1 MTLKYDDHGR
11 PYEDLTEEN
20 KKLNSRIQ
28 QLDKSL
34 KMALEINDNYQRDV
48 KKLQDQ
54 VRAAEGE
61 TSIIKGIGINSPEMR
76 AMKKEIEEV
85 VDIEELLQLGKNQE
99 SIKNIKQG
107 GSVEELVLRQLK
119 QK

>member
-1 MTLKYDDHGR
+1 MTLKYDEHGR

-76 AMKKEIEEV
+76 AMKKEVEAV
-85 VDIEELLQLGKNQE
+85 KAELAREKEDRQYDNLVHQQE
-99 SIKNIKQG
+99 LNKLFKRH
-107 GSVEELVLRQLK
+107 GSGS
-119 QK
+119 